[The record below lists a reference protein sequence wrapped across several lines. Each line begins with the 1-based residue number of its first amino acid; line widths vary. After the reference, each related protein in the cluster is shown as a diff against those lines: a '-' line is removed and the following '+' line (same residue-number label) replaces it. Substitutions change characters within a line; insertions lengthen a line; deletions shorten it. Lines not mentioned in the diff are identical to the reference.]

1 MKVDLNF
8 SLHSLKISSL
18 PSIKL
23 KPDHFSDVFLCI
35 TNNSI
40 LYQWSLNFF
49 VSQRIALFKKIAT
62 QKHQASHIFS
72 LKLGCLV
79 SSMHFWEP
87 LGLPTK

>member
-35 TNNSI
+35 INNSI

-49 VSQRIALFKKIAT
+49 VTPRELYYLNKLQRKNTPF
-62 QKHQASHIFS
+62 
-72 LKLGCLV
+72 GCFTTYK
-79 SSMHFWEP
+79 S
-87 LGLPTK
+87 